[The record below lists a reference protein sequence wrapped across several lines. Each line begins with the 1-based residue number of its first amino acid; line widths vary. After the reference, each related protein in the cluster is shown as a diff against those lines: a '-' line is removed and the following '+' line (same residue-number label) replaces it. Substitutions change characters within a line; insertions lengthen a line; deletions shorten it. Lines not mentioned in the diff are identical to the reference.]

1 MFEIPDIEYRNKKL
15 NKYEENRSE
24 IIMGFFLQGIAIMI
38 CLLMMLGLFRMMKKK
53 KLSENKALIWLLGT
67 LGLLILSCFPD
78 ILKWIAGLLGIWWAP
93 AALIFFLLIVI
104 ILIVFYH
111 TLAISK
117 FESQIMEMAM
127 QIALLKEKNNEME
140 KKPQMNQEGMEWD
153 SI

>member
-1 MFEIPDIEYRNKKL
+1 M
-15 NKYEENRSE
+15 S
-24 IIMGFFLQGIAIMI
+24 FFLQGIAIVI

-53 KLSENKALIWLLGT
+53 KLSENKALLWLIGT

-78 ILKWIAGLLGIWWAP
+78 LLKWIAGLLGIWWAP

-117 FESQIMEMAM
+117 FEGQIMEMAM

-140 KKPQMNQEGMEWD
+140 KKPEMNQEGME
-153 SI
+153 